1 MEASK
6 KQIHRYTTMTKVQQT
21 KKKDTGNFKGGWS
34 VHARVEG
41 GGGAESRRKAPR
53 GLDAGGIY
61 S

>member
-1 MEASK
+1 
-6 KQIHRYTTMTKVQQT
+6 MTKVQQT